1 MSVNDGLIAITAAVG
16 GLSIASALVAIYQKH
31 MRRHAELQWKRAES
45 VIRRARKSSAETQDV
60 ESGPRDRDSH
70 ETHVAHQGN
79 SILAEGRSAEPSDR
93 SACGK
98 VPLSR
103 QEIIYSQRFSSEDAR
118 SKPETSKISEG
129 VRRSRQLNVNMPSQE
144 SRGRVEPR
152 PPERTPNARTDQSDR
167 KPAQY
172 YAPTTQSLSQP
183 WRPAMRSK
191 SRFESPWCA
200 DGTVPITNSPAS
212 YATMN
217 QRFAPYQMPGSGK
230 RRLDPMRPVAKNMF
244 RNGSIA
250 HPARYSHPRAEI
262 YQDTSASMSS
272 AEDFS
277 EHSRS
282 RATSAARHV
291 ATTPSDL
298 ISTFDTSPLHAV
310 QHSYGQRNESHPI
323 DLHNYASEGQ
333 HAERSKASGDSRPI
347 QSYGKM
353 ATQNNQERQHESDSE
368 SQGTESVVSKM
379 TEQGA
384 FGANRE
390 SQKLREMLEETAQN
404 DSSELVNHRLEGTHS
419 KSRKNSEEEADSITK
434 SARAESL
441 YHGQQW

>member
-45 VIRRARKSSAETQDV
+45 VIRRARKSSAETQDI
-60 ESGPRDRDSH
+60 ESGLRDRDSH

-79 SILAEGRSAEPSDR
+79 SILAEGRSA
-93 SACGK
+93 CGNI
-98 VPLSR
+98 PLSR

-152 PPERTPNARTDQSDR
+152 PSERTPNARTDQSDR
-167 KPAQY
+167 KSAQY
-172 YAPTTQSLSQP
+172 YAPTTQSLSQQ

-217 QRFAPYQMPGSGK
+217 QRFAPYQVPGSGK

-262 YQDTSASMSS
+262 YQDISASMSS

-323 DLHNYASEGQ
+323 DL
-333 HAERSKASGDSRPI
+333 ERSKASGDSRPI

-390 SQKLREMLEETAQN
+390 SQKLREMLEETAQYV
-404 DSSELVNHRLEGTHS
+404 SSELVNHRLEGNHS

-441 YHGQQW
+441 HHGQQW

>member
-16 GLSIASALVAIYQKH
+16 GLSIASALVAIYQKY
-31 MRRHAELQWKRAES
+31 MRRHAELQWERAES
-45 VIRRARKSSAETQDV
+45 VIRRARKSSADTQDV
-60 ESGPRDRDSH
+60 ESGPRGRDSH

-79 SILAEGRSAEPSDR
+79 SILAEGRSA
-93 SACGK
+93 CGN
-98 VPLSR
+98 VPRSR

-118 SKPETSKISEG
+118 SKSETSKISEG

-152 PPERTPNARTDQSDR
+152 PSERTPNARTDQSDR

-172 YAPTTQSLSQP
+172 YAPTTQSLSQQ

-200 DGTVPITNSPAS
+200 DGTVPIANSPAS
-212 YATMN
+212 YTTMN

-230 RRLDPMRPVAKNMF
+230 RRLNPMRPVAKNIF
-244 RNGSIA
+244 GNGSIA

-277 EHSRS
+277 EPSRS
-282 RATSAARHV
+282 RTTSAARHV

-310 QHSYGQRNESHPI
+310 QHSYGQRNEIHPI

-368 SQGTESVVSKM
+368 SQGTESVDSKM
-379 TEQGA
+379 TEQ
-384 FGANRE
+384 GANRE

-404 DSSELVNHRLEGTHS
+404 DSSELVNHRLEGNHS
-419 KSRKNSEEEADSITK
+419 KSCKDIEEEADSIT
-434 SARAESL
+434 
-441 YHGQQW
+441 